1 MRKDVVISLPIP
13 YAIYDVKYTITT
25 LRELDETKALI
36 LLAIASNKRT
46 HPTDKLNDLLHT
58 FYHLNNKYDELFA
71 SELQTLITNKTIVNE
86 QDNIPSLNSFVGNFK
101 INEKVQKLLDD
112 EDGGFFGNSEDKHTK
127 SLNLRKGIF
136 INQALQEYNPQD
148 QNIRL
153 NTSSLPCLEFVNK
166 NLANN
171 TKYDNAINEYINNN
185 LISSSENLFSH
196 ECKNLSDIENGNNLI
211 YLDSD
216 CKFQIDLNDSQA
228 TIFAQGKTE
237 QKIYDD
243 YYLPKIFYQDLLQLL
258 CNKVSSKFDNL
269 PIITKLSPAFE
280 FIENESIINLKN
292 CLGVEKDFFSVI
304 DNKLCKLFIFKQ
316 PVTDEINSAIWTK
329 LYAQELSI
337 NEIKSLLTKNLI
349 ANPDFI
355 SFIFDKLNLNEI
367 TEFILQSIC
376 KNNETVK
383 IYQSIIDSNFGK
395 CLSFLIS
402 NNIDLE
408 LINELFPNQINNYL
422 NEQITTNNEAFL
434 HLLKEKEIVN
444 PALQRIIISK
454 LDKDYSNHRT
464 YLANSNLENNI
475 IQVISQ
481 SQQLLTKANELDDNK
496 LPNLYQQLGN
506 QIDLV
511 KQLDTNLNLTTLSQI
526 SNDLDKKQKEIKL
539 KLAAVNF
546 DSLTTYAQG
555 NRQILEVDLPKL
567 LGFTYDPVKTANQIT
582 DNQIVKQV
590 LNNKQI
596 KQFKELQ
603 KYNSTF
609 MHGNEAKDEFS
620 DQRKF
625 DQAFK
630 KLQDYNLFLTDLKNK
645 INGWKNKNKEKEGK

>member
-1 MRKDVVISLPIP
+1 MTKDVVISLPIP

-36 LLAIASNKRT
+36 LLAIASNKKT

-58 FYHLNNKYDELFA
+58 FYHLNSKYDDLFA
-71 SELQTLITNKTIVNE
+71 SELQTLITNKTIINE
-86 QDNIPSLNSFVGNFK
+86 QDNAPSLNSFIGNFQ
-101 INEKVQKLLDD
+101 IDEKVQKLLDD

-127 SLNLRKGIF
+127 FINLRKGIF
-136 INQALQEYNPQD
+136 INQTLQEYNPQD
-148 QNIRL
+148 QNIIL
-153 NTSSLPCLEFVNK
+153 NAGPLTCFEFVNK
-166 NLANN
+166 NLTNN
-171 TKYDNAINEYINNN
+171 AKYDNAINEYINNN

-196 ECKNLSDIENGNNLI
+196 EYKKLSDIETGNNLI
-211 YLDSD
+211 YLNTD
-216 CKFQIDLNDSQA
+216 CKFQIDLNNSQV

-258 CNKVSSKFDNL
+258 CNKVSSKLNDL
-269 PIITKLSPAFE
+269 PIITKLTPAFE
-280 FIENESIINLKN
+280 FIENENIINLKN
-292 CLGVEKDFFSVI
+292 CLAVEKDFFSVI

-316 PVTDEINSAIWTK
+316 PVTDDINSAIWTK

-337 NEIKSLLTKNLI
+337 NEIKSLVTKNLI
-349 ANPDFI
+349 ANPDFV
-355 SFIFDKLNLNEI
+355 SWVFDKLNLNEI
-367 TEFILQSIC
+367 VEFIFQSIC

-383 IYQSIIDSNFGK
+383 VYQSIINPNFAK

-402 NNIDLE
+402 DNIDLE
-408 LINELFPNQINNYL
+408 LINESFPQQINTYL
-422 NEQITTNNEAFL
+422 NEQITTNKEAFL
-434 HLLKEKEIVN
+434 NLLKEKQIAN
-444 PALQRIIISK
+444 PDLQRIIISK
-454 LDKDYSNHRT
+454 LDNDYSNHQT
-464 YLANSNLENNI
+464 YLANSDFENNI

-481 SQQLLTKANELDDNK
+481 SQQLLTKANELDASK
-496 LPNLYQQLGN
+496 LPNLYQQLGT

-511 KQLDTNLNLTTLSQI
+511 KQLDINLNLTTLNQL
-526 SNDLDKKQKEIKL
+526 NHDLNNKRDEIKL

-546 DSLTTYAQG
+546 NSLTTYAQE

-567 LGFTYDPVKTANQIT
+567 LGFTYDPAKTANQIT
-582 DNQIVKQV
+582 DNQIIKQV

-596 KQFKELQ
+596 KQFRELQ

-609 MHGNEAKDEFS
+609 LHGNEAKDEFS
-620 DQRKF
+620 DQGKF
-625 DQAFK
+625 DQALK
-630 KLQDYNLFLTDLKNK
+630 KLQEYNLFLTDLKNK